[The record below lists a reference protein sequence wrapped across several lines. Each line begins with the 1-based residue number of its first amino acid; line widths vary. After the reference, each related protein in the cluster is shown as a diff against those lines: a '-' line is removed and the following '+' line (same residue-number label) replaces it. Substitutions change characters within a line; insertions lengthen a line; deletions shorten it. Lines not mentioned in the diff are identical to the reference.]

1 MTEKNWEKM
10 DEKEFERQLAAELP
24 ELPPDDISHEVTP
37 WRRTVNRI
45 LIGIG
50 LNVITLNFWGLNDFL
65 PAIGMILCLLGFRA
79 LRRESGW
86 FRAGLVITAAKTAF
100 CLSTLVINMTVYREM
115 LEEEEL
121 FYELSLLQAAL
132 LFALLICL
140 WGGFRRIQRRAQT
153 GSGHAVGA
161 LCLWYAGL
169 WLLAVWETESM
180 WVGIAMIVLF
190 LLIIR
195 SLSRTSHEMEEA
207 GYVVEPAPVR
217 VADRTLAGTL
227 TVLVILGMV
236 IACLFFSRY
245 PMEWELAG
253 ENTAQTEEIR
263 EELTDM
269 GFPEMVLKDL
279 TQEDLLAC
287 QGATQV
293 LTGEESYRYFSG
305 EDDETAEDENQE
317 TEDSVEEDLTDGEAA
332 ETGYELT
339 LTAVAVQLADENDSW
354 KIFLH
359 FAWEGNPGF
368 IGTESL
374 QVYGSWNNRYFWGW
388 NEDFTGQVLCEKDG
402 ETYRS
407 AYHNLGLKTAAESTW
422 GIWLGAAFSFPQDCE
437 QARGYVS
444 YTTYSYEEETS
455 WDSWLY
461 YTHQESRLQYPA
473 LTAMERHYSGAESGL
488 GDAFE
493 TLYTQFYF
501 EVE

>member
-1 MTEKNWEKM
+1 MTEKNWEGM
-10 DEKEFERQLAAELP
+10 DEREFERRLAAELP
-24 ELPPDDISHEVTP
+24 ELPPDDIAREVTP
-37 WRRTVNRI
+37 WRKAVNRI
-45 LIGIG
+45 LVGIG
-50 LNVITLNFWGLNDFL
+50 LNVITLNFLGLNDFL
-65 PAIGMILCLLGFRA
+65 PAVGMILCLLGFRT

-86 FRAGLVITAAKTAF
+86 FRAGLVITAVKTVF
-100 CLSTLVINMTVYREM
+100 CLSALVINMTVYREI

-132 LFALLICL
+132 LFALIICL
-140 WGGFRRIQRRAQT
+140 WGGFRRIQRRART
-153 GSGHAVGA
+153 GSGNDVGA
-161 LCLWYAGL
+161 LLLWYVAL
-169 WLLAVWETESM
+169 WLLAIWETESM
-180 WVGIAMIVLF
+180 WIGIAMIALF

-195 SLSRTSHEMEEA
+195 SLSRTSHEMEKA

-217 VADRTLAGTL
+217 VADRTLVGTL
-227 TVLVILGMV
+227 TVMVILGMV

-253 ENTAQTEEIR
+253 ENTARTEEIR

-269 GFPEMVLKDL
+269 GFPEAVLKDL
-279 TQEDLLAC
+279 TEEDLLAC

-293 LTGEESYRYFSG
+293 VIGEESYRYFSG
-305 EDDETAEDENQE
+305 EDDETDEDQE
-317 TEDSVEEDLTDGEAA
+317 TEDSVEDALTDGETA
-332 ETGYELT
+332 EAGYNMT
-339 LTAVAVQLADENDSW
+339 LTAVAVRLSNESDTW

-359 FAWEGNPGF
+359 FTWKENPGF

-374 QVYGSWNNRYFWGW
+374 QVYGSWNDGYAWGL
-388 NEDFTGQVLCEKDG
+388 NEEFTGQVLCEREG

-407 AYHNLGLKTAAESTW
+407 PYHDLGLKTAAENAW

-444 YTTYSYEEETS
+444 YTAYSYEEEAW

-473 LTAMERHYSGAESGL
+473 LTAMERHYSGAESGW

-501 EVE
+501 ETE